1 MRGRLTSPA
10 RTSYAIRRG
19 LEGSQR
25 VGLSGMFINNYT
37 KNTAINTLSDVTIGP
52 LVQTASRENA
62 DPNPWHQLS
71 DYVAD
76 HHSSTQ
82 YSVLFNNYSPKAK

>member
-1 MRGRLTSPA
+1 
-10 RTSYAIRRG
+10 
-19 LEGSQR
+19 
-25 VGLSGMFINNYT
+25 MFINNCT
-37 KNTAINTLSDVTIGP
+37 KNTAINVTIGP

-76 HHSSTQ
+76 HHSFTQ
-82 YSVLFNNYSPKAK
+82 YSVLINNYSPKAK